1 MDKKEIQ
8 DATREYFKS
17 IGFQVLKKTR
27 FFYDNDE
34 LTLQVMMDHSHFS
47 DLYAFYYYF
56 RIKALHPEIK
66 SMLND
71 ESWDTAGGRITYGYN
86 ATKKF
91 AIEYSLWTKEKFLKE
106 LDLLVKKD
114 VIPIIR
120 EGIPY
125 IKKLAKNHRALD
137 PYVVFS
143 DKMRK
148 QILALK

>member
-71 ESWDTAGGRITYGYN
+71 EVWDTLGGSLVYN
-86 ATKKF
+86 NKKGF
-91 AIEYSLWTKEKFLKE
+91 GVEYALWTKEKFLQE